1 METLTKETLTL
12 HRVLSRHLSEGEVSM
27 IARRIF
33 VEYKAQWTK
42 AFGEVEVKTERGE
55 RALLKDAEAFDAKLS
70 KIEEFGSVGKEV
82 VGVVRAKIKFVDQA
96 KTQTQTATEKKEEST
111 PVEKVEGKNGEVG
124 VEKLNG
130 EETKG

>member
-1 METLTKETLTL
+1 LTL

-42 AFGEVEVKTERGE
+42 AFGEVEVKTDRGE
-55 RALLKDAEAFDAKLS
+55 RSLLKDAEAFDAKLS

-82 VGVVRAKIKFVDQA
+82 LGVVRAKVKFVDEA
-96 KTQTQTATEKKEEST
+96 KTQTATVKKEEST
-111 PVEKVEGKNGEVG
+111 PVEKAEGKNGEMDG
-124 VEKLNG
+124 EKLNG
-130 EETKG
+130 VETKG